1 MAIDYRPD
9 TRNPHAWQS
18 CASIRNTE
26 ILFDLY
32 LKLKSVNKV
41 KGTDNRLFLAKFFE
55 KLGEYAIE
63 TYDRDVAQ
71 SHLTISFEF
80 AKKIEEL
87 LRSKDI
93 AERFEAVFNITDNEA
108 EVEETG
114 MSMAQKL
121 DSLADSW
128 INVESLVSGRS
139 MERNRK
145 KTVLNYLK
153 TREKKVLEGKDVLV
167 QSVFDKYGDYMTRE
181 EIRKAGNDLNQLLI
195 VTNGKFKTDTEN
207 TVSQPETAEHP
218 DEPQGES

>member
-1 MAIDYRPD
+1 
-9 TRNPHAWQS
+9 
-18 CASIRNTE
+18 
-26 ILFDLY
+26 
-32 LKLKSVNKV
+32 
-41 KGTDNRLFLAKFFE
+41 
-55 KLGEYAIE
+55 
-63 TYDRDVAQ
+63 
-71 SHLTISFEF
+71 
-80 AKKIEEL
+80 
-87 LRSKDI
+87 
-93 AERFEAVFNITDNEA
+93 
-108 EVEETG
+108 

-128 INVESLVSGRS
+128 INVESLVAGRS

-167 QSVFDKYGDYMTRE
+167 QSVLDQYGDYMTRE